1 MRRKRNSQRVRHQ
14 NKVVFVLDANSQNRN
29 TPKAEGTY
37 NYVRNMVEMMLR
49 KSGVATDEVFVGG
62 RKIDL
67 CMWISG
73 ILEFYQYSEI
83 NAHDNTHLFELDPDF
98 DMPNKFR

>member
-1 MRRKRNSQRVRHQ
+1 MRRNRKRQKVRKQ
-14 NKVVFVLDANSQNRN
+14 DKVVFVLDTNSQNRN

-37 NYVRNMVEMMLR
+37 NYVRCMVDLMLR
-49 KSGVATDEVFVGG
+49 KSRVATDEVFVGG
-62 RKIDL
+62 RKKDL

-83 NAHDNTHLFELDPDF
+83 SIQDKTHFYDLDPDF

>member
-1 MRRKRNSQRVRHQ
+1 MRRNRKRQKVRKQ
-14 NKVVFVLDANSQNRN
+14 DKVVFVLDTNSQNRN

-37 NYVRNMVEMMLR
+37 NYVRCMVDLMLR
-49 KSGVATDEVFVGG
+49 KSRVATDEVFVGG
-62 RKIDL
+62 RKKDL

-83 NAHDNTHLFELDPDF
+83 SIQDNTHFYDLDPDF

>member
-1 MRRKRNSQRVRHQ
+1 MRKKRNRQRIRHQ
-14 NKVVFVLDANSQNRN
+14 DKVVFVLDTNSQNRN

-37 NYVRNMVEMMLR
+37 NYVRSMVDMMLR
-49 KSGVATDEVFVGG
+49 KSGVDTDEVFVGG
-62 RKIDL
+62 RKRDL

-83 NAHDNTHLFELDPDF
+83 NIQDNTHFYDLDPDF

>member
-1 MRRKRNSQRVRHQ
+1 MQRRNRSKVRHQ
-14 NKVVFVLDANSQNRN
+14 EKVVFVLDTNSQNRN
-29 TPKAEGTY
+29 TPKSEGTY
-37 NYVRNMVEMMLR
+37 NYVRSMVDMMLR
-49 KSGVATDEVFVGG
+49 KSGVDTDEVFVGG
-62 RKIDL
+62 RKRDL

-83 NAHDNTHLFELDPDF
+83 NIQDNTHFYDFDPDF

>member
-1 MRRKRNSQRVRHQ
+1 MRRNRKRQKVRKQ
-14 NKVVFVLDANSQNRN
+14 DKVVFVLDTNSQNRN

-37 NYVRNMVEMMLR
+37 NYVRNMVDMMLR
-49 KSGVATDEVFVGG
+49 KSGVDTDEVFVGG
-62 RKIDL
+62 RKKDL

-83 NAHDNTHLFELDPDF
+83 SIQDNTHFYDLDPDF
-98 DMPNKFR
+98 YMPNKFR

>member
-1 MRRKRNSQRVRHQ
+1 MQRRNRRRIRHQ
-14 NKVVFVLDANSQNRN
+14 EKAVFVFDANAQNRN
-29 TPKAEGTY
+29 NLKEDDVY
-37 NYVRNMVEMMLR
+37 NYVSKMIDLMLR
-49 KSGVATDEVFVGG
+49 KSGIATDEVFVGG
-62 RKIDL
+62 RKRDL

-83 NAHDNTHLFELDPDF
+83 NIQDNTHFYDLDPDF

>member
-1 MRRKRNSQRVRHQ
+1 MHRKRNRQKVRHQ
-14 NKVVFVLDANSQNRN
+14 DKAVFILDANSQNRN
-29 TPKAEGTY
+29 TPKAEATY
-37 NYVRNMVEMMLR
+37 SYVRSMVDMMLR

-62 RKIDL
+62 RKRDL

-83 NAHDNTHLFELDPDF
+83 IIQDNTHIFDLDPDF